1 MAVEIMSL
9 DLFFFFL
16 SKNRKWTS
24 NSDFIQKEDVI
35 EETQFKRENN
45 MKQV

>member
-1 MAVEIMSL
+1 MAVEMMSL
-9 DLFFFFL
+9 DHFIGFFLVFFL

-35 EETQFKRENN
+35 EETQF
-45 MKQV
+45 

>member
-1 MAVEIMSL
+1 MAVEMMSL
-9 DLFFFFL
+9 DHFIVFFFSFFFL

-35 EETQFKRENN
+35 EETQF
-45 MKQV
+45 